1 MTLLRWLLVL
11 LAAQSGATLA
21 GAPQPQDLAQRVHAS
36 LSVADGKKVFRS
48 GEPVRLVTSFTADG
62 LGYQVDT
69 TIDKNARLEEQ
80 IEITPEKG
88 VFRWQELQQMPDGY
102 GRDYGT
108 RSKLSSQPV
117 EMKFPLNYW
126 LRFDEPGDYTVR
138 LRTRRV
144 RYSADGRTDTVLPW
158 ITTNTVAFTIVMMS
172 DDEERADAQ
181 RISTR
186 LDMLSPYDLEGQTRL
201 CEELAFLAGDA
212 ASAEKVRR
220 YLNPKG
226 QNTGNWIGDLGIGLY
241 ISRKTSLVIGLIEAE
256 TRNPS
261 KPASEIWLLVNL
273 RVWMEMPSLVAESRG
288 DMNLLRA
295 KKRARA
301 DAIRTEYVNEAIASL
316 PQRTRSARRDTATSL
331 LSLLRSADLNNQSAT
346 PTPIPSVLRTIIV
359 EDFAE
364 IDPMMQGHLVQ
375 QHWQDIRDPKLLPA
389 LERMLESSDTWVSS
403 QPYAAILDLAPER
416 AKPLFIARM
425 LAPRSVSSSAFL
437 QLADQTLPEMDQ
449 PLLEQIAGL
458 AASPDSRDKFWLRTK
473 TGYLSRYASGAI
485 LKEVQQLY
493 EARGSTMERETRVN
507 LLTYLDRVDE
517 TGSPDRLARAVAAE
531 TDTSGLIYSLANAR
545 YSKAIDAIVK
555 ARLDS
560 ADPRTAQE
568 AASLLSQHGRAE
580 DRALLE
586 ARLNRWITEWSGR
599 TAELEP
605 QPAPAMVPPQAM
617 LQISLI
623 RAIVNGKAWK
633 VSDADAE
640 RLRQSCLTERCRA
653 AFAKR

>member
-1 MTLLRWLLVL
+1 MVL